1 VLHLLRGQSSCR
13 GFGRAFG
20 RAFAE
25 LRVELRVKFRI
36 EFYRATSG
44 VQTFVRAINRRGV
57 YRDDRIGNC
66 IDVRLIDH
74 MDF

>member
-1 VLHLLRGQSSCR
+1 V
-13 GFGRAFG
+13 FG

-66 IDVRLIDH
+66 IDV
-74 MDF
+74 